1 MYGYMHNPL
10 LQLGAMGVVAVF
22 LGLFIAAVFLWL
34 AGKVIGIEKA
44 SIGRS
49 MIAILG
55 GGILAFIVAALTSL
69 FLPPLA
75 PILGLIAN
83 LWVIKTVFETGW
95 LKAFLA
101 WLLATIIAIL
111 VVGILAAIG
120 LFALGTLSAL

>member
-1 MYGYMHNPL
+1 MYGHGPL
-10 LQLGAMGVVAVF
+10 IALGAAGVFALL

-55 GGILAFIVAALTSL
+55 GGIIGGIVAFIVGAI
-69 FLPPLA
+69 FPPLA
-75 PILGLIAN
+75 PLLAFLTN
-83 LWVIKTVFETGW
+83 LWVIKTVFDTSW

-101 WLLATIIAIL
+101 W
-111 VVGILAAIG
+111 ILASVIAAVVVLVLAALG
-120 LFALGTLSAL
+120 LFTIGALSAL